1 MNFLSKSIFL
11 LIFPLISFAGPGA
24 DIGKVGEA
32 KDVQKV
38 MRVQMYDNYFKPTTY
53 KIKTG
58 QTVKF
63 IVENKGQFVHEF
75 NIGTEPQHIKHQ
87 PEMAEMTMMGILYP
101 EYINKDKMMEMAKM
115 NPSMK
120 HSHGNSLLL
129 EPGEKGELIW
139 QFSDNREILVACN
152 VPGHYEDGMV
162 NEVAIR

>member
-1 MNFLSKSIFL
+1 MNFLIKLIFL
-11 LIFPLISFAGPGA
+11 LIVPLISIAGPGD
-24 DIGKVGEA
+24 DIGKIGVS

-38 MRVQMYDNYFKPTTY
+38 IRVQMYDNYFKPATY
-53 KIKTG
+53 KIKAG

-75 NIGTEPQHIKHQ
+75 NIGTERQHIKHQ

-101 EYINKDKMMEMAKM
+101 EYIDKEKMKEMAKM
-115 NPSMK
+115 NPSMN
-120 HSHGNSLLL
+120 HSHGNSVLL

-139 QFSDNREILVACN
+139 KFSDNQEILVACN

-162 NEVAIR
+162 NEVTIR

>member
-1 MNFLSKSIFL
+1 MNFLSKSFFL
-11 LIFPLISFAGPGA
+11 LIFPLVSFAGPGD
-24 DIGKVGEA
+24 DIGKIGKA

-38 MRVQMYDNYFKPTTY
+38 IRVEMYDNYFKPATY
-53 KIKTG
+53 KIKAG

-63 IVENKGQFVHEF
+63 VVKNKSQFAHEL
-75 NIGTEPQHIKHQ
+75 NIGTETQHIKHQ

-101 EYINKDKMMEMAKM
+101 EYIDKEKMKEMAKV

-120 HSHGNSLLL
+120 HSHGNSVLL

-139 QFSDNREILVACN
+139 KFSDNQEILVAFN

-162 NEVAIR
+162 NEIIIR

>member
-1 MNFLSKSIFL
+1 MNFLSKSFFL
-11 LIFPLISFAGPGA
+11 LIFPLVSFAGPGD
-24 DIGKVGEA
+24 DIGKIGKA

-38 MRVQMYDNYFKPTTY
+38 IRVEMYDNYFKPDTY
-53 KIKTG
+53 KIKAG

-63 IVENKGQFVHEF
+63 VVKNKGQFVHEF
-75 NIGTEPQHIKHQ
+75 NIGTETQHIKHQ

-101 EYINKDKMMEMAKM
+101 EYIDKEKMKEMAKV

-120 HSHGNSLLL
+120 HSHGNSVLL

-139 QFSDNREILVACN
+139 KFSDNQEILVAFN

-162 NEVAIR
+162 NEIIIR